1 VSTNARFAVVR
12 VAADLAD
19 CEGGE
24 AGSAPL
30 ICRRPGWGA
39 LGPGVGHPPG
49 SAMPLERAPLEHGH
63 VEPAVVLG
71 RKVWPGAVVDPL
83 GPARRECPRAVH
95 WGVGVALIMTQSVG
109 PGVGIVY
116 VSKVPATVCTVDPRA
131 PPIDVD
137 LALAERRRAD
147 RERAAS
153 PPGASLGSC
162 RDERTGR
169 WADRGSVPAAGT

>member
-1 VSTNARFAVVR
+1 
-12 VAADLAD
+12 
-19 CEGGE
+19 
-24 AGSAPL
+24 
-30 ICRRPGWGA
+30 
-39 LGPGVGHPPG
+39 
-49 SAMPLERAPLEHGH
+49 
-63 VEPAVVLG
+63 
-71 RKVWPGAVVDPL
+71 
-83 GPARRECPRAVH
+83 
-95 WGVGVALIMTQSVG
+95 VGVAPIMTQDVG
-109 PGVGIVY
+109 SGVGIVY

-169 WADRGSVPAAGT
+169 WADRRSVPAAGT